1 MLPLLDSP
9 LKYLSR
15 YLLPRTIE
23 EAEDYL
29 SRRLETA
36 TLFFACGRH
45 LPLIF
50 EKRFPTEWARDQEK
64 ILPPDADTPYSEG
77 ELKCLELI
85 AEHLFPFA
93 YEHLE
98 MVAQDEGE
106 RMSVIPL
113 YSFGIDL
120 WNEGPGDL
128 SPGWKMLALL
138 NRDISAHDEA
148 VPRCVLS
155 ALREARPYAREAW
168 SWEVFRATC
177 ATFGE
182 PLSYLPIAIQM
193 LDHDTG
199 NLFLDPSDDAPVED
213 ATWTLS
219 DIELL
224 TEHWKEAQ
232 TLHAKADQLADWLAT
247 DPQRFRKVVDVW
259 NLATWNMLV
268 G

>member
-1 MLPLLDSP
+1 MLRLLDAP
-9 LKYLSR
+9 LKFLPR
-15 YLLPRTIE
+15 CLLPRTIE
-23 EAEDYL
+23 EAGDYL
-29 SRRLETA
+29 ARRLETA
-36 TLFFACGRH
+36 TLFFVCARR
-45 LPLIF
+45 LPQIF
-50 EKRFPTEWARDQEK
+50 EKRFPREWASDQEK

-98 MVAQDEGE
+98 MEAQDEGG
-106 RMSVIPL
+106 RMDLIPL

-120 WNEGPGDL
+120 WNDGPGDL

-138 NRDISAHDEA
+138 NRDIAAQSES
-148 VPRCVLS
+148 VPRCVKA
-155 ALREARPYAREAW
+155 ALKEARPYAREAW

-177 ATFGE
+177 AAFGE
-182 PLSYLPIAIQM
+182 PLSFLPTAIQM

-199 NLFLDPSDDAPVED
+199 NLFLDPTDDAPVDD
-213 ATWTLS
+213 ATWTLA

-224 TEHWKEAQ
+224 AEHWEEAQ
-232 TLHAKADQLADWLAT
+232 ALRAKADRLADWLAAG
-247 DPQRFRKVVDVW
+247 PERFRKVVNVW

>member
-1 MLPLLDSP
+1 MQSLLTAP
-9 LKYLSR
+9 LKYLPR

-36 TLFFACGRH
+36 TLFFVCDRH

-50 EKRFPTEWARDQEK
+50 ERRFPGEWVADQEK
-64 ILPPDADTPYSEG
+64 ILPPDADTSYSQG

-98 MVAQDEGE
+98 MVAHDEGE
-106 RMSVIPL
+106 RLCVIPL

-120 WNEGPGDL
+120 WNYGLGEL

-138 NRDISAHDEA
+138 NRDIAPQNGI
-148 VPRCVLS
+148 VPRC
-155 ALREARPYAREAW
+155 ALTALKEARPYTREAW
-168 SWEVFRATC
+168 SWDVFRATC
-177 ATFGE
+177 ADCEE
-182 PLSYLPIAIQM
+182 PLSSLPVALQM

-224 TEHWKEAQ
+224 AQHWKEAQ
-232 TLHAKADQLADWLAT
+232 DLRMKADQLADWLAE
-247 DPQRFRKVVDVW
+247 DPRRFRKVVDLW
-259 NLATWNMLV
+259 NLSTWKMLL

>member
-1 MLPLLDSP
+1 MLLLLDSP
-9 LKYLSR
+9 LKYLPR

-36 TLFFACGRH
+36 TLFFVCDRH
-45 LPLIF
+45 FPKVF
-50 EKRFPTEWARDQEK
+50 EKRFPREWAGDQEK

-77 ELKCLELI
+77 ELLCLELI
-85 AEHLFPFA
+85 SEHLFPFA

-106 RMSVIPL
+106 RMCVIPL

-128 SPGWKMLALL
+128 SSGWKMLALL
-138 NRDISAHDEA
+138 NRDISAQNEV
-148 VPRCVLS
+148 VPRCALS
-155 ALREARPYAREAW
+155 SLREARPYAREAW

-177 ATFGE
+177 AAFGE
-182 PLSYLPIAIQM
+182 PVSYLPTAIQM

-224 TEHWKEAQ
+224 AQHWKEAQ
-232 TLHAKADQLADWLAT
+232 SLHAKADQLADWLAA